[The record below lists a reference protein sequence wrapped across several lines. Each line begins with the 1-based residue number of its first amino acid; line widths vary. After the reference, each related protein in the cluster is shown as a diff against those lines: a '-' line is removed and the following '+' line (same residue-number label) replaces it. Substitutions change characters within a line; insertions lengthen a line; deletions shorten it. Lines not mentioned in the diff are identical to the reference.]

1 MQDAGS
7 NLDAS
12 GKKGKDILDSFG
24 KAIKSNFNAEAI
36 GEVIN
41 LLDEGSS
48 KLLKQFGLGQEMAQ
62 TLNATM
68 ADAVKGVTALGGG
81 IGDVIKIQEEASRA
95 LGRNVIL
102 SAEVNKDLYA
112 TFKVTGQE
120 ADKVVNAMKD
130 VGIGTGRAAEEMK
143 KVVDIAAQSGVN
155 AVAVSEKVVQNM
167 DALNKYNFEGGVSGL
182 AKMAAQATML
192 RIDMKQTLAF
202 AEKVFDP
209 EGAIEMAAAMQRLGV
224 SQSSLLDPLKLMD
237 LAQNDPAELQNQM
250 AEMSKQFVQLNEKG
264 QFEIMPGAKR
274 QLREISKAMGIPYEQ
289 LTKMALGSAELE
301 DKMSKIRFPDLPGL
315 DEDKQKMIANM
326 AEMGKGGKYE
336 VQVTDPETG
345 KTITKAI
352 DELSKSDVENLE
364 KMANTAPKT
373 MEELAKDQ
381 LSTLQ
386 SIQADINTIANKT
399 ALGLAGGKAMTG
411 VQKFSRAAAT
421 STAKVVGP
429 KELDSKNLRA
439 TIDSGIDKN
448 LDIIKRLSEGEI
460 TKAQAAKELGT
471 NVSDLKGFISS
482 ALKSG
487 AENANAEAE
496 KLNKQFPLME
506 QLRQITT
513 GDFRGPSNVKKAS
526 SDANPTNVKRNIG
539 NVRNTSS
546 TPTNNAQTTNAATN
560 KPIEITLNHNIDL
573 KTNGNI
579 DTNQVVQALKNT
591 DVQQGMV
598 SALKEAMYSNGLLA
612 PTSNK
617 TQLMNPNLSQSLP
630 G

>member
-1 MQDAGS
+1 MQDAGK
-7 NLDAS
+7 NLD
-12 GKKGKDILDSFG
+12 
-24 KAIKSNFNAEAI
+24 KS
-36 GEVIN
+36 V
-41 LLDEGSS
+41 DSS
-48 KLLKQFGLGQEMAQ
+48 KGIIDEFAKALRSNIDGIGAVIAKLDDGTSSLLKQFGVGQQMAQ
-62 TLNATM
+62 ALNATM
-68 ADAVKGVTALGGG
+68 ADAVSNVRTLGGD
-81 IGDVIKIQEEASRA
+81 IADVISTQEKASAA

-112 TFKVTGQE
+112 TFKVTGIE
-120 ADKVVNAMKD
+120 AGRVVTAMKD
-130 VGIGTGRAAEEMK
+130 VGIGTGKAAEEMK
-143 KVVDIAAQSGVN
+143 KVVDIATQSGVN
-155 AVAVSEKVVQNM
+155 AAAVSEKVVANM

-192 RIDMKQTLAF
+192 RIDMGQTLAF

-274 QLREISKAMGIPYEQ
+274 QMREISKAMGIPYEQ

-336 VQVTDPETG
+336 VQVTDDKGEI
-345 KTITKAI
+345 ITKAI
-352 DELSKSDVENLE
+352 DELSKTDVENLE

-373 MEELAKDQ
+373 MEDLAKDQ

-386 SIQADINTIANKT
+386 SINAAIRGTADKTGLAAAGSKT
-399 ALGLAGGKAMTG
+399 ATGLQKAARVG
-411 VQKFSRAAAT
+411 VS
-421 STAKVVGP
+421 SIAKIVSP
-429 KELDSKNLRA
+429 KELDSKNLRK
-439 TIDSGIDKN
+439 TIDSGVDKN
-448 LDIIKRLSEGEI
+448 LDIFKQYSD
-460 TKAQAAKELGT
+460 GT
-471 NVSDLKGFISS
+471 ISQI
-482 ALKSG
+482 
-487 AENANAEAE
+487 EAGE
-496 KLNKQFPLME
+496 KLKENFTSLSSFIDTTFRTSMSNATEEIDKFKNQFPLIGQIDKLISGKLPE
-506 QLRQITT
+506 VKGRQS
-513 GDFRGPSNVKKAS
+513 SN
-526 SDANPTNVKRNIG
+526 TNNIET
-539 NVRNTSS
+539 VRNTSS
-546 TPTNNAQTTNAATN
+546 SPTNNTQSQSTNAPTD

-573 KTNGNI
+573 KTTGNI
-579 DTNQVVQALKNT
+579 DTNQVVLALKNT

-598 SALKEAMYSNGLLA
+598 NALKEAMYSNGLLA

-617 TQLMNPNLSQSLP
+617 TQLMNPNVSQSYV